1 MGLLTSNKNK
11 YELESSISEYFEM
24 PSLDIEINKYDEIK
38 TKINKL
44 DIDIE
49 EKANIINKI
58 NALNFTNSPK
68 EIKKI
73 EEEIDKFVKQYNI

>member
-11 YELESSISEYFEM
+11 YELESSINEYFEM
-24 PSLDIEINKYDEIK
+24 PS
-38 TKINKL
+38 L

-58 NALNFTNSPK
+58 NSLNFTNSPK

-73 EEEIDKFVKQYNI
+73 EEE

>member
-11 YELESSISEYFEM
+11 YELESSINEYFEM
-24 PSLDIEINKYDEIK
+24 PSLDIEINKYESIK
-38 TKINKL
+38 SKINKL

-58 NALNFTNSPK
+58 NSLNFTNSPK
-68 EIKKI
+68 EMKKI
-73 EEEIDKFVKQYNI
+73 EEEINNFIKQYNI